1 MSTLLVSLSVLQFAF
16 VAGFAVKKQNLI
28 QATPSLVWFALM
40 TLPFIFE
47 RSFFLSGPRTSQSLG
62 LFITCS
68 ALAIGDFLALKLK
81 SSDSRDAINPNPS
94 SNWVLYLLCGFIVV
108 IPIVNY
114 AISNS
119 IPILEKFFGDLDS
132 NQVALDREKYAKLM
146 QVPYLLKVSFNWVP
160 GILGPICI
168 IWFISMKRRVAAS
181 LLLIWVVLYSLSS
194 SASGPI
200 IIFFW
205 TLLFA
210 VVYKFNQ
217 TKNLGNFLTVG
228 IAIALILVIGSGV
241 WLGNTAINRQSECG
255 VKVQSGFTPGD
266 VMRSCSVENEIRINP
281 VVDRLGYRFFLT
293 PVEVSNHWY
302 DFYDGDPSQK
312 RVFLDIFEREN
323 SKQASNKVGIWA
335 YTERFPTH
343 YGKSIS
349 ANGSIDADAYSL
361 GGFFAIFLSA
371 LMVLVIRVFISVPI
385 AGETGFSKIL
395 EAIALSQLAF
405 FPNTAPLQAILLPQ
419 GLGLVLFLL
428 IILRRKGL
436 MTAFK
441 LMFS

>member
-1 MSTLLVSLSVLQFAF
+1 MSTFLISLSVLQFAF
-16 VAGFAVKKQNLI
+16 VAGFAVKRQRLI

-40 TLPFIFE
+40 TLPFIYEFE
-47 RSFFLSGPRTSQSLG
+47 FFPTGPRIAQSIG
-62 LFITCS
+62 LVAIST
-68 ALAIGDFLALKLK
+68 ALATGDFLALKVK
-81 SSDSRDAINPNPS
+81 SSASQEVIKPNDL
-94 SNWVLYLLCGFIVV
+94 SNRVLYLLCALVVV

-114 AISNS
+114 SLSSS
-119 IPILEKFFGDLDS
+119 IPILEKFFSDLDPS
-132 NQVALDREKYAKLM
+132 QVAIDREKYAKLM

-168 IWFISMKRRVAAS
+168 IWFISLKRRVSAS
-181 LLLIWVVLYSLSS
+181 LLLIWVVFYSLSS

-210 VVYKFNQ
+210 FVYKFNQ
-217 TKNLGNFLTVG
+217 IKNLGNFLTVG
-228 IAIALILVIGSGV
+228 IVVALILVIGSGV

-255 VKVQSGFTPGD
+255 VKAQTGFTPGD
-266 VMRSCSVENEIRINP
+266 VMRSCSIENEIRINP

-302 DFYDGDPSQK
+302 DFYDGDPSHK
-312 RVFLDIFEREN
+312 RVFFDIFEREN
-323 SKQASNKVGIWA
+323 SKQASNKVGNWA

-361 GGFFAIFLSA
+361 GGNFSIFLIA
-371 LMVLVIRVFISVPI
+371 LILFFIRVFITFSI
-385 AGETGFSKIL
+385 AGEAGFPKLL

-419 GLGLVLFLL
+419 GLGVVLFLL
-428 IILRRKGL
+428 FVLRRNGL

-441 LMFS
+441 SIFR

>member
-1 MSTLLVSLSVLQFAF
+1 MTTVLISLSVLQFAF
-16 VAGFAVKKQNLI
+16 VAGFAVKKQKLI

-47 RSFFLSGPRTSQSLG
+47 RSFFLIGPRTSQSLG
-62 LFITCS
+62 LFIVCS

-81 SSDSRDAINPNPS
+81 SSDSPHAIN
-94 SNWVLYLLCGFIVV
+94 SNTSRNWILYLLCAFVV
-108 IPIVNY
+108 IIPIVNY
-114 AISNS
+114 TISNS
-119 IPILEKFFGDLDS
+119 IPILKVFFGGLDP
-132 NQVALDREKYAKLM
+132 NQVSLDRENYAKLM
-146 QVPYLLKVSFNWVP
+146 QVPYALKILFNWVP

-168 IWFISMKRRVAAS
+168 IWFISIQRRVTAS
-181 LLLIWVVLYSLSS
+181 LLLIWVAFYSLSS
-194 SASGPI
+194 SAIGPL

-205 TLLFA
+205 TLLFV

-217 TKNLGNFLTVG
+217 IKNLGNFLTVG
-228 IAIALILVIGSGV
+228 LATALLFVIGSGV
-241 WLGNTAINRQSECG
+241 WLGNTAINLQGECG

-266 VMRSCSVENEIRINP
+266 VMRSCSAENAIRINP
-281 VVDRLGYRFFLT
+281 VVDRIGYRFFLT

-323 SKQASNKVGIWA
+323 SKQASNKVGNWA
-335 YTERFPTH
+335 YTDRFPSH

-371 LMVLVIRVFISVPI
+371 LIILVIRVFISFPV
-385 AGETGFSKIL
+385 AGEAGFSKIL

-428 IILRRKGL
+428 FILRRKGL

-441 LMFS
+441 SIFR